1 MIHAVTEAAAAGGVR
16 PGMRLTD
23 ARALDPTLL
32 AEPADPTGDAALL
45 KRLARWAGRW
55 SPLVE
60 VDPSTARG
68 TGGEDGLRLDV
79 SGVAH
84 LFGGEER
91 LAADM
96 ERSFAGLGLTARI
109 AIAPTAAAA
118 WALARYAPPPWGE
131 VSSRSGDGGGLRAF
145 VPFPPPACGWHPPA
159 GGELFAA
166 LAPLPVAALRLE
178 ARSVQILERLG
189 LKTIG
194 QLARVSRKSLQ
205 RRFREADN
213 PLHALDR
220 ALGRRPEP
228 LTAAPYAPS
237 PRALA
242 RLAEP
247 ATHPEAAGQAL
258 ERLVP
263 DLARQ
268 LAQRRLGV
276 RRLHLAGYRVDGS
289 IAGSGVATAIPSRD
303 PAHLH
308 RLLKDKAAALDP
320 GFGFDA
326 FALTAEW
333 TEELGAAQDSLVEEP
348 SGTGELARLVDR
360 LTVKFGSDAVRR
372 PKAQESHLPERA
384 SGWVAAIGSSLP
396 AKLAGRGT
404 MRSMVEGFRTVRP
417 SPSTALRAVLLPQ
430 RAGGGLDRRNPPARP
445 LGDMALLALRPPHAL
460 GTQLDGQPVDQPCQ
474 LALARRLLDQAVLCP
489 AKLLRPLRLQRE
501 GVEAEFGVQGRRLV
515 DEQPPKVLGLTA
527 RDRRRDRRHGEASV
541 DAVAGQHQPPRAKMP
556 LLQLPDERR
565 DQAIERLGRRF
576 RVGRRLLQ
584 LEKHAGRPVGGDR
597 GQRLRLAAERAIER
611 IHGIVRLAKASREAA
626 PLDSGQHGDCLQ
638 AEPLERPHR
647 FGRQPQG
654 RDGKVG

>member
-1 MIHAVTEAAAAGGVR
+1 VASGAR

-326 FALTAEW
+326 FALTASWCEP
-333 TEELGAAQDSLVEEP
+333 LGAAQDSLVEEP
-348 SGTGELARLVDR
+348 DGVGEVAKLVDR
-360 LTVKFGSDAVRR
+360 LSVKLGAERVRR
-372 PKAQESHLPERA
+372 PVAVESHVPERA
-384 SGWVAAIGSSLP
+384 SGWVAAVEVPLP
-396 AKLAGRGT
+396 LAGGVRGGPVPIVRHALPPAPSRKREGEKRPHHLLDHPEAIAVVYAT
-404 MRSMVEGFRTVRP
+404 PEGLPRRFVWRRLVHDIARVEGPERIAPEWWRER
-417 SPSTALRAVLLPQ
+417 SSARLRDYYRVEDE
-430 RAGGGLDRRNPPARP
+430 AGRRYWIY
-445 LGDMALLALRPPHAL
+445 
-460 GTQLDGQPVDQPCQ
+460 
-474 LALARRLLDQAVLCP
+474 
-489 AKLLRPLRLQRE
+489 RE
-501 GVEAEFGVQGRRLV
+501 GVINDGR
-515 DEQPPKVLGLTA
+515 
-527 RDRRRDRRHGEASV
+527 
-541 DAVAGQHQPPRAKMP
+541 
-556 LLQLPDERR
+556 
-565 DQAIERLGRRF
+565 
-576 RVGRRLLQ
+576 
-584 LEKHAGRPVGGDR
+584 GG
-597 GQRLRLAAERAIER
+597 
-611 IHGIVRLAKASREAA
+611 A
-626 PLDSGQHGDCLQ
+626 PLWFLHGL
-638 AEPLERPHR
+638 
-647 FGRQPQG
+647 FG
-654 RDGKVG
+654 